1 MNSKNEVMSEMTF
14 KQIYDSLPVT
24 PPKTAWIRRVAKVT
38 KKSELTI
45 RMWLSGRQTP
55 DPLTQSVIEKELG
68 IPAGVLFPPKTKEQ

>member
-1 MNSKNEVMSEMTF
+1 MSEMTF

-45 RMWLSGRQTP
+45 RMWLNGRQTP

-68 IPAGVLFPPKTKEQ
+68 VPADVLFPKKEK